1 VVILSSRIN
10 SIFEPSMAQNK
21 RVIIASEPILFRFAI
36 NSDAQHFWREMEKKR
51 KDNDTRMKQ

>member
-1 VVILSSRIN
+1 
-10 SIFEPSMAQNK
+10 MAQNK